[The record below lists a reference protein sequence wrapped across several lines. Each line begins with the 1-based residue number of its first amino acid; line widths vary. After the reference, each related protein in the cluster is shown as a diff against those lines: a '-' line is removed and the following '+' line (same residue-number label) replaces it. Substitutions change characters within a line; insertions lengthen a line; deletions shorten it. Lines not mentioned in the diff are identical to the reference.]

1 MLRYFMHKQEAKN
14 IVITEIEY
22 DIGGE
27 DVGTGLTGNKHRL

>member
-1 MLRYFMHKQEAKN
+1 MHKQEAKN
-14 IVITEIEY
+14 FVITEIEY